1 MVRDKDTE
9 AGITDAIVKVDDIDH
24 HIRSGTVSQP
34 LISAFT
40 HFTLHMIT
48 YITVFIYYC
57 HFLWNK
63 NVFIIP
69 SSVADG
75 DYWRLLNP
83 GEYKVTVSAEGYLP
97 SSRTCQVMYDHYPT
111 ICDFRL
117 TKVPKQRLKD
127 ILAKGGKL
135 PKDLQLRLR
144 QLRLR
149 KLRVTTKA
157 MNQRRAAAATAKQA
171 KRV

>member
-1 MVRDKDTE
+1 MT
-9 AGITDAIVKVDDIDH
+9 A
-24 HIRSGTVSQP
+24 
-34 LISAFT
+34 
-40 HFTLHMIT
+40 
-48 YITVFIYYC
+48 
-57 HFLWNK
+57 
-63 NVFIIP
+63 
-69 SSVADG
+69 
-75 DYWRLLNP
+75 
-83 GEYKVTVSAEGYLP
+83 SAEGYLP
-97 SSRTCQVMYDHYPT
+97 SSRTCRVMYDHYPT

-117 TKVPKQRLKD
+117 TKMPKQRLEE

-157 MNQRRAAAATAKQA
+157 INRRRAAAAKRA

>member
-1 MVRDKDTE
+1 MFYNKGKKVFWMFVYTVIVHCTDTFPH
-9 AGITDAIVKVDDIDH
+9 ATFCYF
-24 HIRSGTVSQP
+24 
-34 LISAFT
+34 LSA
-40 HFTLHMIT
+40 
-48 YITVFIYYC
+48 
-57 HFLWNK
+57 
-63 NVFIIP
+63 
-69 SSVADG
+69 VADG

-83 GEYKVTVSAEGYLP
+83 GEYRVTATAEGYFP

-117 TKVPKQRLKD
+117 TKMPKERLKE
-127 ILAKGGKL
+127 LLMKGGKL

-144 QLRLR
+144 QLRMR

-157 MNQRRAAAATAKQA
+157 INRRRAAAAKRA